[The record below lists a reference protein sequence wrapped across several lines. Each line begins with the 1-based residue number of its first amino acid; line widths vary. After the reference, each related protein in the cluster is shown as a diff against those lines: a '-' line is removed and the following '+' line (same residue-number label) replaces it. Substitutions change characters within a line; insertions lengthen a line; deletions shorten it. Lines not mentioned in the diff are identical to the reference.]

1 MGLFDRKK
9 KDKDKDKEKWQD
21 AVLTLYA
28 CRGDMDIIPDK
39 IKEAFSGLG
48 EELSRTES
56 GSLRLL
62 LKDGSAM
69 EFFIC
74 SDPSETAAQA
84 AGMANF
90 FSKANLDNQEVM
102 KAVLIQIQLFNCI
115 VGINFQVNEESA
127 RTTAVIEAVYRLAE
141 GITAFVLHPNMS
153 LYHSDGRLLVSID
166 GRTDFEAFSPVG
178 DASLLDRD
186 RPEETQA
193 DQDRKA
199 RSIAACKSRNI
210 PYIEHLRAAVYESE
224 CRIPAKEEILHRSA
238 AVFAACVYAEV
249 HTSGQ
254 CEEPKKAAKEMTEE
268 LDKRYGINDW
278 LSAKERAY
286 LEGKMD
292 DAASHNRFGWR
303 YECCAVL
310 LWALSLYDLGEP
322 DEICDAS
329 ILGGIMWNNDFDS
342 LMEKAQ
348 LRSKEELLDMQD
360 LIFRYDWACVDARIH
375 GNELAAVS
383 GDIVYEWHYAL
394 NWLVGAEGITDWD
407 EVRTTT

>member
-1 MGLFDRKK
+1 MGLFGKKK
-9 KDKDKDKEKWQD
+9 KDEEKWQD

-28 CRGDMDIIPDK
+28 CRGDMDIIPDR
-39 IKEAFSGLG
+39 IREAFSGLC
-48 EELSRTES
+48 EELSQTES
-56 GSLRLL
+56 GSYRLV

-90 FSKANLDNQEVM
+90 FSRANLDNQEVM
-102 KAVLIQIQLFNCI
+102 KAALIQIQLFNCI
-115 VGINFQVNEESA
+115 VGINFQVNEDNA
-127 RTTAVIEAVYRLAE
+127 RTNAVIDAVYRLAE

-166 GRTDFEAFSPVG
+166 GRTDFEAFNPVG
-178 DASLLDRD
+178 DSSLLDKG
-186 RPEETQA
+186 RPEETEA
-193 DQDRKA
+193 DRDRKA
-199 RSIAACKSRNI
+199 RSIAACKDRSI

-224 CRIPAKEEILHRSA
+224 CRIPAKEEILHRLAS
-238 AVFAACVYAEV
+238 VFAACVYSEV

-254 CEEPKKAAKEMTEE
+254 CGEPEEAAKEMAEE
-268 LDKRYGINDW
+268 LDKRYGINAW
-278 LSAKERAY
+278 LTPKERAY

-292 DAASHNRFGWR
+292 DNASHNLFGWR

-310 LWALSLYDLGEP
+310 LWALSLYELGKP

-329 ILGGIMWNNDFDS
+329 KLGAIMWNNDFDS

-348 LRSKEELLDMQD
+348 LRSKEELLDKQD

-375 GNELAAVS
+375 GRELTAVS

-407 EVRTTT
+407 QVRTTT